1 MLLCFVRERCF
12 GGAFVLQ
19 IANCSKSCKSCCLIL
34 HSFVTGVEINLK
46 PLIACWLDCRKSD
59 SLRDILGMFHFPPFL
74 CVKAYILKCVCALCV
89 LCFLFCSAVVKASFF
104 RVREHVMLPFHYS
117 RIITSHPK
125 VPVSTCARGCEQIS
139 SSWPRVFILRQE
151 IEKYT
156 AWRGVRTGFYSEL
169 VSRRQNCIIE

>member
-1 MLLCFVRERCF
+1 MYLRRIRL
-12 GGAFVLQ
+12 
-19 IANCSKSCKSCCLIL
+19 ANCSKSCKSCCLIL